1 MAKHIHIHVG
11 PRKVRDAGAYT
22 VVIEN
27 RGGKDYRPKIV
38 KDGVK
43 IVWVS
48 PKTFETFELAKA
60 EGERQ
65 LKNATKDAA
74 DPARIEREIAQQQ
87 RLIDAAKK
95 TGKEPPAVLV
105 QRLNF
110 LKEELEKAKAGT
122 TDSIKPYVSSD
133 RTGYIVVNSAE
144 KDVRRFPKT
153 DAGRAEAQRYLND
166 HWKELSATKDEAPV
180 YYKGYRITNNSGA
193 FYVQDD
199 LARKVVGNSTDGYPS
214 LSAAK
219 AWCDAH
225 PRTRDAQRT
234 KAQINKE
241 LMEIENLLDKAKVSR
256 DQAAIHMLE
265 EQIRELVRERARAK
279 DESANAAGKL
289 SPSLEKQIGTE
300 GSAHRE
306 EMPANVFLEP
316 ASRKYPVKEKEGGEW
331 KWSRK
336 LLLAAAREARMHGDE
351 LLAKRADEIRAREF
365 GADI

>member
-38 KDGVK
+38 RDGVK
-43 IVWVS
+43 TVWVS

-65 LKNATKDAA
+65 LKNATKDA
-74 DPARIEREIAQQQ
+74 
-87 RLIDAAKK
+87 
-95 TGKEPPAVLV
+95 
-105 QRLNF
+105 
-110 LKEELEKAKAGT
+110 
-122 TDSIKPYVSSD
+122 VSSEMYKK
-133 RTGYIVVNSAE
+133 G
-144 KDVRRFPKT
+144 
-153 DAGRAEAQRYLND
+153 AGRAEAQRYLQD
-166 HWKELSATKDEAPV
+166 HWKELSGTKDEAPV

-241 LMEIENLLDKAKVSR
+241 LMEIENLLDKAKMSR
-256 DQAAIHMLE
+256 DQVAIHMLE

-279 DESANAAGKL
+279 DES
-289 SPSLEKQIGTE
+289 
-300 GSAHRE
+300 
-306 EMPANVFLEP
+306 ANVFLEP